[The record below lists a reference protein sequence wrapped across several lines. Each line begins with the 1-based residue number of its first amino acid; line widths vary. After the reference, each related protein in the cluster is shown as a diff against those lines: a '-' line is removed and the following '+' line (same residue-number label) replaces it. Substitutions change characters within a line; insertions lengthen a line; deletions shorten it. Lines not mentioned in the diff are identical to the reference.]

1 MMVHNIYAG
10 FFYLFMIP
18 QTLQACMVS
27 AQDGISKPYSDYPA
41 VSMTLTCRY
50 LLLVLQEIHT

>member
-1 MMVHNIYAG
+1 
-10 FFYLFMIP
+10 MIP
-18 QTLQACMVS
+18 QTLQACMAS

-41 VSMTLTCRY
+41 VSMTLTFRY